1 MATFDDFLDAVKGG
15 LDDLISNTI
24 GDFADSAK
32 ERAENFLAETG
43 DDLKKWMEQL
53 ADDEISEDD
62 FEFLV
67 KGMGELGKINALLE
81 IGAAKVAVDKFRIG
95 FIQLLKDSAL
105 GLI

>member
-67 KGMGELGKINALLE
+67 KRDG
-81 IGAAKVAVDKFRIG
+81 GARQDKRSSRDWRRKG
-95 FIQLLKDSAL
+95 CGRQVPYRVYSAP
-105 GLI
+105 